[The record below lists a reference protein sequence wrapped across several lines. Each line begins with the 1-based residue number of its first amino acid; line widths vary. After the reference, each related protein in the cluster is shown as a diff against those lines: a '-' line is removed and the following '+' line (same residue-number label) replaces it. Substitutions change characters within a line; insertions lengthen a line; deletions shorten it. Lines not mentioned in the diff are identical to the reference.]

1 MKKNSWGGKLQ
12 NGKIGKMISNTSM
25 KTLSLVLLFLFL
37 AFLNV
42 SQSLTI
48 VQLQYNNADLNEK
61 MFDYQN
67 ENKVLTEKLEK
78 VGTDQYVEEKARER
92 LGMVKSGETPIKI
105 YEAVSE
111 VKKEKTRLEPKDKV
125 GIYMKD
131 WYLKL
136 EDWISYLKKK

>member
-1 MKKNSWGGKLQ
+1 MKKNNWHEKLK
-12 NGKIGKMISNTSM
+12 NSKLGKMISNTSM

-48 VQLQYNNADLNEK
+48 VQLQYKNADLNEK
-61 MFDYQN
+61 MFDFQN

-92 LGMVKSGETPIKI
+92 LGMVKSGETPIKV
-105 YEAVSE
+105 YETVAE
-111 VKKEKTRLEPKDKV
+111 VKKEKTHLEPKDKI

-131 WYLKL
+131 WYVKL